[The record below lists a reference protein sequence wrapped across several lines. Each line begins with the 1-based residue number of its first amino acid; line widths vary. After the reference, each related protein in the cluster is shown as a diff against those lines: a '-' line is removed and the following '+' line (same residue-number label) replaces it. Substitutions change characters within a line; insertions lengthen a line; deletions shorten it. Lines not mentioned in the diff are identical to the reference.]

1 MDGGGAHPLEHCRS
15 YQRPHQGSR
24 RQTKRISCLIPIVFL
39 LLGSLSFATEETP
52 DYGRFGKV
60 ALNRNTPQPSHVVL
74 FVAGDGCWNPGVV
87 DMAQSLA
94 GLEALVI
101 GIDITHYL
109 R

>member
-1 MDGGGAHPLEHCRS
+1 MPDS
-15 YQRPHQGSR
+15 YSV
-24 RQTKRISCLIPIVFL
+24 SVAWVFVL
-39 LLGSLSFATEETP
+39 RHRG

-94 GLEALVI
+94 GLDALVI

>member
-1 MDGGGAHPLEHCRS
+1 M
-15 YQRPHQGSR
+15 
-24 RQTKRISCLIPIVFL
+24 KRISCLIPIVFL

-94 GLEALVI
+94 GLDALVI